1 MFGRHTLY
9 HDLASSP
16 LSLALPVQISIRTRY
31 SHPIF
36 APTMSGIPRHE
47 LHYYLPS
54 NASQIQEQQ
63 QGAKRL
69 QIDWAC
75 CGEKCK
81 QRIHNDVHKESSCM
95 VCRHKLADC
104 NECLKNR
111 LYDHNAI
118 PELPSPTFS
127 SSNAGFAGTAA
138 SIAARQAA
146 KAAERWEV
154 EEAMRR
160 EKRTTEVGRRDIEE
174 KWNKRKRRA
183 KCVIL

>member
-1 MFGRHTLY
+1 
-9 HDLASSP
+9 
-16 LSLALPVQISIRTRY
+16 
-31 SHPIF
+31 
-36 APTMSGIPRHE
+36 MSGIPRHE
-47 LHYYLPS
+47 LQHYLRP
-54 NASQIQEQQ
+54 NAFQNQDQQ

-69 QIDWAC
+69 QIDWEC

-81 QRIHNDVHKESSCM
+81 QRINNDVHKKSSCI
-95 VCRHKLADC
+95 VCRHTLADC
-104 NECLKNR
+104 EECLNNR

-127 SSNAGFAGTAA
+127 SSNTGFAGPAA
-138 SIAARQAA
+138 KIAAQQVA
-146 KAAERWEV
+146 KVAERWEV

-160 EKRTTEVGRRDIEE
+160 EKRTTEVRRRDIEE